1 MSTIRP
7 ISQSTTPGRVTADF
21 FTDSHR
27 FSASVVVYKRRL
39 IDVLGDKMTNYL
51 DLVDVYVSRNNNPGV
66 IVGTYQR
73 GSLVKEEI
81 NLIVL
86 SSETQAISKQK
97 FYTPNRVSLP
107 IFVTIPFFEI
117 KGQFQWMGD
126 LDVKK
131 ILTTETQRFLP
142 ILEASAAN
150 PFFPQFN
157 FQGPTALVNKSKV
170 QLLCINK
177 DQEQ

>member
-1 MSTIRP
+1 MSTIHP
-7 ISQSTTPGRVTADF
+7 IAQSTSPGRVTADF

-39 IDVLGDKMTNYL
+39 IDVLGDKMTDYL
-51 DLVDVYVSRNNNPGV
+51 DLIDIYVSRNNNPGE

-73 GSLVKEEI
+73 GSLIKDEI
-81 NLIVL
+81 NFIVL

-107 IFVTIPFFEI
+107 IFITVPFFEI
-117 KGQFQWMGD
+117 RGKFQWMGD

-131 ILTTETQRFLP
+131 ILTTETQHFLP
-142 ILEASAAN
+142 ILDASAAN

-157 FQGPTALVNKSKV
+157 FQGPTALVNKSRV
-170 QLLCINK
+170 ELLCITRD
-177 DQEQ
+177 DQ